1 MDVRFLE
8 TAKAEFW
15 EAAAYYEHEQE
26 GLGGEFAREVSKTLD
41 RIVDHPH
48 AWRPLSPRTRQCRTH
63 LFPYAVIY
71 QVRSDYV
78 LVVAIMHLY
87 VLDQLPDDGGR
98 IPDNVRRKLRR
109 LHDA

>member
-15 EAAAYYEHEQE
+15 EAAAYYENEQE
-26 GLGGEFAREVSKTLD
+26 GLGREFAREVSKALD
-41 RIVDHPH
+41 RIVDHPN

-63 LFPYAVIY
+63 RFPYALIY

-78 LVVAIMHLY
+78 LVVAIMHLHRE
-87 VLDQLPDDGGR
+87 PKSWRGR
-98 IPDNVRRKLRR
+98 IRSDE
-109 LHDA
+109 D